1 MPDMGTQTE
10 PGKLTVS
17 LPCQDAATS
26 THLSEQP
33 EEPTLDL
40 SPTGSEP
47 GFRPRSASQ
56 PELRRGKRKRKK
68 KYKSIRFYQVKRLR
82 RSRKR
87 REKQG
92 TGKARK
98 HVDPTISGED
108 DYLMPPLEIAGDPCP
123 PMISLREPARR
134 AVAPNRNVK
143 PGIRFPAHPVPMPM
157 LTDAPSESVEVK
169 IERPSAVSM
178 VKQEIISA
186 QQATLASLGGRAIK
200 QEHNMQV
207 DTGNVLASLM
217 PVRSE
222 RGMVRYFPDRPD
234 PKRLSNRGKVIA
246 PMGTMP
252 NHIMM
257 YRQLSH
263 GQSPLSSGDNL
274 VKAEAVC
281 PIKKET

>member
-1 MPDMGTQTE
+1 MGMGS
-10 PGKLTVS
+10 PGDSDCVILSDRDHLNDSSNT
-17 LPCQDAATS
+17 TS

-40 SPTGSEP
+40 SPTGPEP

-87 REKQG
+87 RVKREQG
-92 TGKARK
+92 PGKARK
-98 HVDPTISGED
+98 HVDPSISDED

-200 QEHNMQV
+200 QEHTMQV

-222 RGMVRYFPDRPD
+222 REW
-234 PKRLSNRGKVIA
+234 S
-246 PMGTMP
+246 GTTRTDQTQRD
-252 NHIMM
+252 
-257 YRQLSH
+257 YRT
-263 GQSPLSSGDNL
+263 
-274 VKAEAVC
+274 AAR
-281 PIKKET
+281 